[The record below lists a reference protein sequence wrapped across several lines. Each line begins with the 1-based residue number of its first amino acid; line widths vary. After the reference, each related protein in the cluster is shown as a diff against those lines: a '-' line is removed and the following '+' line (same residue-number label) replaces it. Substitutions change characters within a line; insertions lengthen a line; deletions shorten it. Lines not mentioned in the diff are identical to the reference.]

1 MENTVAFTELMNLL
15 SVVASFVTTPIFFGL
30 SILHLLVITLIFNQ
44 VIGILLGGIAPR
56 INFGRDNHTA
66 SDNHTVSSSSS
77 SLTVDPE
84 MYKHYLEAGGKRF

>member
-15 SVVASFVTTPIFFGL
+15 SVVGSLVTTPIFFGL

-56 INFGRDNHTA
+56 INFGKDN
-66 SDNHTVSSSSS
+66 SVSTSERGES
-77 SLTVDPE
+77 
-84 MYKHYLEAGGKRF
+84 K